1 MSKWTLAWKS
11 TCLKIKHAATIFQL
25 RHDCTKS
32 RNRRRQ
38 SHGLY
43 RWLRSR
49 GWCRRV
55 WRRTWGWIRRRPGR
69 RIPRRRRS
77 NILQQVPRIDQLI
90 KFTSDLHAI
99 GSTGIAPLQHHD
111 VAIQHTNVAAANLRQ
126 SEVVL
131 SSRVGFEEIEV
142 ILSLPDSEELIQ
154 AQCVGGG
161 CFLPQVALAITQVDE

>member
-1 MSKWTLAWKS
+1 MRINQSVHHLTAIIGYGTQHPNWAIIMSKWTLAWKS

-90 KFTSDLHAI
+90 ESASDHHVI
-99 GSTGIAPLQHHD
+99 GPVGIAPLQHHN
-111 VAIQHTNVAAANLRQ
+111 VAIQHPNVTAANLRQ
-126 SEVVL
+126 SEVL
-131 SSRVGFEEIEV
+131 YCPRGLGLKKSM
-142 ILSLPDSEELIQ
+142 
-154 AQCVGGG
+154 
-161 CFLPQVALAITQVDE
+161 